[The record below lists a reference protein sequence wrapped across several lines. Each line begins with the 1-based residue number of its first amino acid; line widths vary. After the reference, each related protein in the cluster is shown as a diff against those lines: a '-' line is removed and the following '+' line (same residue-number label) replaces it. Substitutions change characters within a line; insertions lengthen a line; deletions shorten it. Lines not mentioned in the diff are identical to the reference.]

1 LFRVGALVAYK
12 GKPAKISAVSTHK
25 YDLSFSDGSSRKVR
39 EKDFRYIHPNFSR
52 VNNDCPLADMSV
64 LEGLQTESLT
74 LKELTEWL
82 YDDYSSQNAWCT
94 NLLAEDGLYFFW
106 NKDILILRST
116 EQMKALEKQRQ
127 EKSLELESLQ
137 RCADNLQNNI
147 VDVRDSFWLIE
158 IEKVALNQSKHTKV
172 LNVLSIDNTPEKAH
186 ELLLKIEYWSKLFN
200 PYPLRHKI
208 YPNEEL
214 TLDFKEVKRKD
225 LTHLKSFA
233 IDNSDSSE
241 ADDAISLDG
250 DRVWIHIADVAS
262 QVEIDSELD
271 GYAQKRASNLYLPD
285 QTIHMLP
292 SNLSSFCSLGESE
305 KSSVLSI
312 GFNMIDCQISDIR
325 IFQSEIK
332 VVRMSYEEADKALKD
347 NQLLSKLNVLAKF
360 HKAFRN
366 ENGAIKLDLP
376 NVDVKLK
383 NKKVDIQAQAESES
397 RELVAEMMVIAGR
410 VIAQYAIEHKISMP
424 FLTQEIGSFSE
435 DIMENK
441 ENLTATQTFQASR
454 CFKQSK
460 ITPKA
465 SLHAGLGLSCYVRV
479 TSPIRRYLDLLVQQQ
494 LLRFINNQQTL
505 EDSQIKQ
512 RITQVNAVISRA
524 NKATRQSI
532 EHFKC
537 LFLIQNNNWRGKG
550 IVVDLNGNK
559 ATLLIPEIAMITQIK
574 FKSKVQLEDQIELRA
589 VLINLENRSTDFKP
603 LYALG

>member
-1 LFRVGALVAYK
+1 LFKVDALVAYK
-12 GKPAKISAVSTHK
+12 SKPAKISAVTTHK

-39 EKDFRYIHPNFSR
+39 EKDFRYIHPSFVS
-52 VNNDCPLADMSV
+52 VNDQCPLADMSV
-64 LEGLQTESLT
+64 LKDLQAESLS

-82 YDDYSSQNAWCT
+82 FDDYSSQNAWCT

-116 EQMKALEKQRQ
+116 EQIKAIEKQRQ
-127 EKSLELESLQ
+127 EKSLEIESLQ
-137 RCADNLQNNI
+137 RCVDNLQNNI
-147 VDVRDSFWLIE
+147 VDERDSFWLRE

-172 LNVLSIDNTPEKAH
+172 LSTLSIDNTPERAH
-186 ELLLKIEYWSKLFN
+186 ELLLKIKYWSEFFN
-200 PYPLRHKI
+200 PYPERHKI

-214 TLDFKEVKRKD
+214 TLDFKEVTRED

-250 DRVWIHIADVAS
+250 ERVWIHIADVAS
-262 QVEIDSELD
+262 QVDIESEID

-305 KSSVLSI
+305 KSSALSI
-312 GFNMIDCQISDIR
+312 GFKMIDCQISDIK
-325 IFQSEIK
+325 ILQSEIK
-332 VVRMSYEEADKALKD
+332 VVKMSYVEADKALEEIEV
-347 NQLLSKLNVLAKF
+347 LSKLNTLTKT

-366 ENGAIKLDLP
+366 NNGAIKLDLP

-383 NKKVDIQAQAESES
+383 NKKVDIQIQTESES
-397 RELVAEMMVIAGR
+397 RKLVAEMMVIAGR
-410 VIAQYAIEHKISMP
+410 AIAQYATENKISMP
-424 FLTQEIGSFSE
+424 FLTQEVGSFSE
-435 DIMENK
+435 DIIQNK
-441 ENLTATQTFQASR
+441 ENLTATQAFQATR

-465 SLHAGLGLSCYVRV
+465 SLHAGLGLSYYVRV

-494 LLRFINNQQTL
+494 LVRFINNQTTL
-505 EDSQIKQ
+505 DETQIKQ
-512 RITQVNAVISRA
+512 RITQVNAVISRV

-537 LFLIQNNNWRGKG
+537 LFLKQNNNWRGKG
-550 IVVDLNGNK
+550 IIVDLNGNK
-559 ATLLIPEIAMITQIK
+559 ATILIPEIAMITQLK
-574 FKSKVQLEDQIELRA
+574 LKSKAQLEDEIELRA
-589 VLINLENRSTDFKP
+589 VSINLENRLIDFKP
-603 LYALG
+603 L

>member
-1 LFRVGALVAYK
+1 MFKVGTLVAYK
-12 GKPAKISAVSTHK
+12 GKPAKISAVTTHK

-39 EKDFRYIHPNFSR
+39 EKDFRYIHPNFAS
-52 VNNDCPLADMSV
+52 VNDQCPVADMSV
-64 LEGLQTESLT
+64 LEDLQAESLS

-82 YDDYSSQNAWCT
+82 FDDYSSQNAWCT

-106 NKDILILRST
+106 SKDILILRST
-116 EQMKALEKQRQ
+116 EQIKVIEKQRQ
-127 EKSLELESLQ
+127 EKSLEIESLQ
-137 RCADNLQNNI
+137 RCVDNLQNNI
-147 VDVRDSFWLIE
+147 VDERDSFWLSE

-172 LNVLSIDNTPEKAH
+172 LSALSIDNTPERAH
-186 ELLLKIEYWSKLFN
+186 QLLLKIKHWSELIN
-200 PYPLRHKI
+200 PYPERHKI

-214 TLDFKEVKRKD
+214 TLDVKEVTRED
-225 LTHLKSFA
+225 LTHIKSFA

-250 DRVWIHIADVAS
+250 ERVWIHIADVAS
-262 QVEIDSELD
+262 QVDIDSELD

-292 SNLSSFCSLGESE
+292 PNLSSLCSLGESE
-305 KSSVLSI
+305 KSSALSV
-312 GFNMIDCQISDIR
+312 GFKMIDCQISDIK
-325 IFQSEIK
+325 ILQSEIK
-332 VVRMSYEEADKALKD
+332 VVKMSYEDADKVLKED
-347 NQLLSKLNVLAKF
+347 QVLSKLNNLTKS

-366 ENGAIKLDLP
+366 NNGAIKLDLP

-383 NKKVDIQAQAESES
+383 NKKVDIQIQTESES

-410 VIAQYAIEHKISMP
+410 VIAQYANENKISMP
-424 FLTQEIGSFSE
+424 FLTQEVGSFSE
-435 DIMENK
+435 DIMQNK
-441 ENLTATQTFQASR
+441 ENLTATQAFQAIR

-494 LLRFINNQQTL
+494 LVRFINNQTTL
-505 EDSQIKQ
+505 DDVQIKQ
-512 RITQVNAVISRA
+512 RITQFNTVISRV

-537 LFLIQNNNWRGKG
+537 LFLKQNNNWHGKG
-550 IVVDLNGNK
+550 IIVDLNGNK
-559 ATLLIPEIAMITQIK
+559 ATLLIPEIAMITQLK
-574 FKSKVQLEDQIELRA
+574 LKSKAQLEDEIELRA
-589 VLINLENRSTDFKP
+589 VSINLENRLIDFKP
-603 LYALG
+603 L

>member
-1 LFRVGALVAYK
+1 MFKVGALVAYK
-12 GKPAKISAVSTHK
+12 GKPAKISAVTTHK

-39 EKDFRYIHPNFSR
+39 EKDFRYIHPNFAS
-52 VNNDCPLADMSV
+52 VNDNCPLADMGV
-64 LEGLQTESLT
+64 LEGLQAESLS

-82 YDDYSSQNAWCT
+82 FDDYSSQNAWCT

-116 EQMKALEKQRQ
+116 EQIKVIEKQRQ
-127 EKSLELESLQ
+127 EKNLEIESLQ
-137 RCADNLQNNI
+137 RWVDNLQNNI
-147 VDVRDSFWLIE
+147 VDERDSFWLKE
-158 IEKVALNQSKHTKV
+158 IEKVALNQSKHTKA
-172 LNVLSIDNTPEKAH
+172 LSALSIENTPERAH
-186 ELLLKIEYWSKLFN
+186 ELLLKIKHWSELIN
-200 PYPLRHKI
+200 PYPERHKI

-214 TLDFKEVKRKD
+214 TLDYRKVTRED

-250 DRVWIHIADVAS
+250 ERVWIHIADVAS
-262 QVEIDSELD
+262 QVDIESEID

-305 KSSVLSI
+305 KSSALSV
-312 GFNMIDCQISDIR
+312 GFKMIDCQISDIE
-325 IFQSEIK
+325 ILQSEIQ
-332 VVRMSYEEADKALKD
+332 VVKMSYEEADQTLKED
-347 NQLLSKLNVLAKF
+347 QALSKLNALAKS

-366 ENGAIKLDLP
+366 NNGAIKLDLP

-383 NKKVDIQAQAESES
+383 NKKVNIQIQTESAS
-397 RELVAEMMVIAGR
+397 RKLVAEMMVIAGR
-410 VIAQYAIEHKISMP
+410 VIAQYATEHKISMP
-424 FLTQEIGSFSE
+424 FLTQEKGSFSE
-435 DIMENK
+435 DIMLNK
-441 ENLTATQTFQASR
+441 ENLTASQAFQATR

-494 LLRFINNQQTL
+494 LVRFINNQKTL
-505 EDSQIKQ
+505 DDSLIKQ
-512 RITQVNAVISRA
+512 RITQVNAVISRV

-537 LFLIQNNNWRGKG
+537 LFLKQNKNWRGKG
-550 IVVDLNGNK
+550 IIVDLNGNK
-559 ATLLIPEIAMITQIK
+559 ATILIPEIAMITQLK
-574 FKSKVQLEDQIELRA
+574 LKSKAQLEDEIELRA
-589 VLINLENRSTDFKP
+589 VSINLENRLIDFKP
-603 LYALG
+603 L